1 MNISLNNLLK
11 VDIFTSLFQNIKLFT
26 DQINIDCNSERI
38 YIQTMDN
45 SKIAILEITIPSSW
59 FCSYS
64 CDVPVTLGINSSIF
78 YRILTCR
85 EKIQSM
91 NIIFSNE
98 DEDKLFVQMTSV
110 VKTVFD
116 RNFEV
121 PLIELNTETMMI
133 PDIEYQAD
141 ISLPSAD
148 FALLINQLRGFG
160 ETLEFVCNENK
171 IEMISMSQDQGKMSV
186 LVDIEDLSGFAIEEN
201 RELKMCFGLNNLHT
215 ISLYSKIS
223 KDVDIKMHEDFPL
236 LVCYNNEELSIKMFL
251 APRISDEY

>member
-1 MNISLNNLLK
+1 
-11 VDIFTSLFQNIKLFT
+11 
-26 DQINIDCNSERI
+26 
-38 YIQTMDN
+38 
-45 SKIAILEITIPSSW
+45 
-59 FCSYS
+59 
-64 CDVPVTLGINSSIF
+64 
-78 YRILTCR
+78 
-85 EKIQSM
+85 M

-133 PDIEYQAD
+133 PEIEYQAD

-251 APRISDEY
+251 APRICDEY